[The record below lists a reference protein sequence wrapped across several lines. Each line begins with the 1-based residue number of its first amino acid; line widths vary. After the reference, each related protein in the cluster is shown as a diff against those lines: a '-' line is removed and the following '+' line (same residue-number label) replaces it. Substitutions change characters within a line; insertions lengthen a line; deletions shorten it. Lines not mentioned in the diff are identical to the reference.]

1 MESYDSESDDS
12 FAACDKIDVK
22 DDYVSRTHRAKPVPL
37 AAKDLPL
44 LKEGSEDII
53 Q

>member
-1 MESYDSESDDS
+1 MASYDSESDDS
-12 FAACDKIDVK
+12 FAAGDKIDLK
-22 DDYVSRTHRAKPVPL
+22 DEYVSKTHRGKPVPL